1 MEIKLKEL
9 NGKESNLT
17 VEPSMTILNLK
28 ETINQQLSFPVEQQK
43 LIYRGR
49 ILEDDKTI
57 SDYQISQGDPLV
69 LMTNKKSTQ
78 QAALNKL
85 VSLGFEKE
93 QAEKALQSAN
103 NNFDRALEVLSG
115 KQTGTFDFLKDNPQF
130 QEIVSVIQQNPEEFE
145 SFLNQLETVNPEL
158 YTLIM
163 DNQEEFLQLIKGDG
177 EEGTRLELTQQEEK
191 DVKDLTNLGFT
202 VQQALEAYLC
212 CDKNKELAANYLFSS
227 MP

>member
-1 MEIKLKEL
+1 
-9 NGKESNLT
+9 
-17 VEPSMTILNLK
+17 MTILNLK

-85 VSLGFEKE
+85 VSMGFEKE
-93 QAEKALQSAN
+93 QAEEALQSAN

-145 SFLNQLETVNPEL
+145 NFLNQLETVNPEL

-163 DNQEEFLQLIKGDG
+163 DNQEEFLQLIKGD
-177 EEGTRLELTQQEEK
+177 EEEATRLELTQQEEK
-191 DVKDLTNLGFT
+191 DVKDLTNL
-202 VQQALEAYLC
+202 ASLC
-212 CDKNKELAANYLFSS
+212 NKLSKLTFAATKTKNLQPTTCFPACLN
-227 MP
+227 